1 MNEELSDKEIS
12 ESVKDFKTGA
22 TREQRR
28 KRLKFYVK
36 QYKDHMNKLNSIKS
50 VGDDDP
56 EKIEGLNK
64 FVKKH
69 ILHANILKDY
79 IKSFVPKTWNKE
91 GILFENKTVYYNGRE
106 L

>member
-1 MNEELSDKEIS
+1 MNEELNNEELQ
-12 ESVKDFKTGA
+12 ESVKDFKTTA

-36 QYKDHMNKLNSIKS
+36 QYKDHMKKLENVKP
-50 VGDDDP
+50 VENDDK
-56 EKIEGLNK
+56 EKLDELNK
-64 FVKKH
+64 FVRQH

-91 GILFENKTVYYNGRE
+91 DILFENKTVYYNGRE

>member
-1 MNEELSDKEIS
+1 MNEELNDNKML
-12 ESVKDFKTGA
+12 ESVKDFKTEA

-36 QYKDHMNKLNSIKS
+36 QYRDHMNKLNNIKP
-50 VGDDDP
+50 VEEDDQDKVD
-56 EKIEGLNK
+56 ELNK
-64 FVKKH
+64 FVRKH

-79 IKSFVPKTWNKE
+79 IKAFVPKTWDKE
-91 GILFENKTVYYNGRE
+91 NILFENKTVYYNGRE